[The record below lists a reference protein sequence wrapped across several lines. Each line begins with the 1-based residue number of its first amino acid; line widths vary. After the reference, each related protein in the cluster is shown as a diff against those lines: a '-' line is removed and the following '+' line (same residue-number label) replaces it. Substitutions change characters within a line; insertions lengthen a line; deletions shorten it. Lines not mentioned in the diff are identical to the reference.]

1 MGEETFGRMM
11 MHQPPIVPR
20 LNLGNQ
26 ENVMT
31 ERVTMGGPSPRM
43 VEKVTMDLG
52 SSKATTV
59 GIVARR
65 KKALE
70 ASGVQNKKSS
80 DVLGFT
86 SANEKESTRQLKDL
100 KKQLA
105 AEQALRQ
112 EAQEEAATERK
123 ARSRAEKEALAER
136 TGKPANLKAMRDD
149 LFDRVQRSSA
159 AMRHN
164 SARKKENRE
173 AREKLTPRSPRTPR
187 TATARDTYGTPC
199 SPSVGREERGAR
211 TPGFATSRSVARGK
225 SQAMRAPWSMSQA
238 RKQQESVSLCTWT
251 QAHSEIARSRS
262 IRLGIQKKPENA
274 ALPLNS
280 GMPTCSYFKKHG
292 FCNAFETRGRCAFS
306 HVKQ

>member
-1 MGEETFGRMM
+1 MM

-59 GIVARR
+59 GIVAQR

-86 SANEKESTRQLKDL
+86 SANEKESTRQLNEL

-105 AEQALRQ
+105 KEQALRQ
-112 EAQEEAATERK
+112 EAQQEAETERK
-123 ARSRAEKEALAER
+123 ARSRVENESIAGR
-136 TGKPANLKAMRDD
+136 MSKPADLKAMSDD
-149 LFDRVQRSSA
+149 LFNRVQRSSA

-164 SARKKENRE
+164 SVRSRKENRE
-173 AREKLTPRSPRTPR
+173 AREQQLTPRTPR
-187 TATARDTYGTPC
+187 TDRNAYGTPC
-199 SPSVGREERGAR
+199 SPSLGRDERGAR
-211 TPGFATSRSVARGK
+211 TPGYNTSRSVARGE
-225 SQAMRAPWSMSQA
+225 SQVMRAPWRMSQA

-262 IRLGIQKKPENA
+262 IRLGIHKKAETT
-274 ALPLNS
+274 ALPLNA
-280 GMPTCSYFKKHG
+280 GMPPCSYFKKHG

-306 HVKQ
+306 HAKQ

>member
-1 MGEETFGRMM
+1 
-11 MHQPPIVPR
+11 
-20 LNLGNQ
+20 
-26 ENVMT
+26 MT

-43 VEKVTMDLG
+43 VEKVTMDHG

-59 GIVARR
+59 GIVAQR

-187 TATARDTYGTPC
+187 TATARHGSSKSQCRCVLGLRHTQRLHVPAQSDSG
-199 SPSVGREERGAR
+199 SKRSLR
-211 TPGFATSRSVARGK
+211 TQRCRSTLACLHAPTSRSMV
-225 SQAMRAPWSMSQA
+225 SAMLSRREDDAPSATSSSNY
-238 RKQQESVSLCTWT
+238 SV
-251 QAHSEIARSRS
+251 
-262 IRLGIQKKPENA
+262 
-274 ALPLNS
+274 
-280 GMPTCSYFKKHG
+280 
-292 FCNAFETRGRCAFS
+292 TRE
-306 HVKQ
+306 

>member
-1 MGEETFGRMM
+1 MM

-31 ERVTMGGPSPRM
+31 ERVTMDGPSPCM
-43 VEKVTMDLG
+43 VEKVTMDRG

-59 GIVARR
+59 GIVAQR

-86 SANEKESTRQLKDL
+86 SANEKESTRQLKEL

-123 ARSRAEKEALAER
+123 ARSRAEKQALAER
-136 TGKPANLKAMRDD
+136 TSKPANLKAMRAD

-164 SARKKENRE
+164 SARKKESRE
-173 AREKLTPRSPRTPR
+173 ARDTSLTPRSPRTPR
-187 TATARDTYGTPC
+187 TARDTYGAPC

-211 TPGFATSRSVARGK
+211 TPGYATSRSVARGK
-225 SQAMRAPWSMSQA
+225 STVAPWRGSQA

-262 IRLGIQKKPENA
+262 IRLGIQKKPENT

-280 GMPTCSYFKKHG
+280 GMPPCSYFKKHG

-306 HVKQ
+306 HEKQ